1 MIDAQNLPGGTNA
14 DHRVYSSFFSDNDV
28 IQQVAIVHPKNLV
41 IDGLRK
47 IFRTDSVFTY
57 RDDEYGFPLTVDL
70 TGKDLDTEETTKI
83 LISDMYRYEVKFFPA
98 IVIKSGGG
106 SYKPISFNQN
116 MTYKHR
122 VDYIENDYGAR
133 RAVSTPSHRVY
144 DGRWELSFDIQIHSE
159 SYSELEELVDITSI
173 ALQYSLWNELRENG
187 LFIKGLSIG
196 AESAEPYANDYVYS
210 QNITISTLSEWRVEI
225 PIENIVEKIVFRFE
239 PSWHP
244 IPGVKDESDLLA
256 KSYKE
261 IIDMAEIE

>member
-14 DHRVYSSFFSDNDV
+14 DHRVYSSFFSDNNV

-47 IFRTDSVFTY
+47 IFRSDSVFTY
-57 RDDEYGFPLTVDL
+57 RDDEYGFP
-70 TGKDLDTEETTKI
+70 
-83 LISDMYRYEVKFFPA
+83 
-98 IVIKSGGG
+98 SGGG

-122 VDYIENDYGAR
+122 VDYIENEYGAR

-159 SYSELEELVDITSI
+159 SYSELEELVDIVSI

-187 LFIKGLSIG
+187 LFIKGLNIG